1 MTSIRDIFASL
12 FIVITTLSTASGAE
26 NIYKCGT
33 SYSQTPCAD
42 GKVLT
47 IKGTGDAQQKKV
59 VDANTRRDAKLA
71 KDMEKARLAQEHA
84 NRPAPTQPKTHA
96 KQSGESVIA
105 VAPTP
110 TPTTITP
117 KRVKPKPYKPAG
129 FVAVVPGS
137 DSAHAQLKKPS
148 KKVAAKAQ

>member
-47 IKGTGDAQQKKV
+47 IKDTGDAQQKKV
-59 VDANTRRDAKLA
+59 VDANTPVSYTHLT
-71 KDMEKARLAQEHA
+71 L
-84 NRPAPTQPKTHA
+84 PTIY
-96 KQSGESVIA
+96 SV
-105 VAPTP
+105 
-110 TPTTITP
+110 
-117 KRVKPKPYKPAG
+117 
-129 FVAVVPGS
+129 
-137 DSAHAQLKKPS
+137 
-148 KKVAAKAQ
+148 